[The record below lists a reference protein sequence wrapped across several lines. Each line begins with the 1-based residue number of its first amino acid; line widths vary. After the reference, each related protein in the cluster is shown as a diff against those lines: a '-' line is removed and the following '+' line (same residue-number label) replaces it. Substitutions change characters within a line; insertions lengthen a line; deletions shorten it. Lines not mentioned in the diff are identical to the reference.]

1 MVKRLAIVDL
11 LTQFSEEEE
20 FLIDDEVP
28 IEELVGEQWI
38 KKFIVSSIA
47 NLRGVEWSFIT
58 MMKRLWHSR
67 SS

>member
-20 FLIDDEVP
+20 FSIDDEVP
-28 IEELVGEQWI
+28 IVELVGEQWI
-38 KKFIVSSIA
+38 MKFIGSSIA
-47 NLRGVEWSFIT
+47 NLRGAEWSFIT

>member
-28 IEELVGEQWI
+28 IVELVGEQWI
-38 KKFIVSSIA
+38 MKFIGSSIA